1 MAELASHELEEI
13 RYPVGR
19 YRAPASI
26 SKEDCRQAVFTLAEM
41 PEQLR
46 NAVRSLDDDQINTP
60 YRPNGWTVRQ
70 LVHHIADSHMTAFLR
85 IRRALTEDW
94 PTVPG
99 YDEKAFAMLPDV
111 HAPVEWSLDIIEAV
125 HARWVMM
132 LQSLDEAGWQR
143 GYKHAERGPLTVEA
157 TVLLYAWHSRHHL
170 AHITALC
177 RRQGW

>member
-1 MAELASHELEEI
+1 
-13 RYPVGR
+13 
-19 YRAPASI
+19 
-26 SKEDCRQAVFTLAEM
+26 
-41 PEQLR
+41 
-46 NAVRSLDDDQINTP
+46 
-60 YRPNGWTVRQ
+60 
-70 LVHHIADSHMTAFLR
+70 
-85 IRRALTEDW
+85 
-94 PTVPG
+94 
-99 YDEKAFAMLPDV
+99 MLPDV

-143 GYKHAERGPLTVEA
+143 GYKHAERGPLTIEA